1 MHTHSLQ
8 HISIVTAML
17 LYLLGRTELG
27 NQAYKYGSRDYALKI
42 KYNYLVVLTI
52 RSTCVY

>member
-8 HISIVTAML
+8 HISIVTTML
-17 LYLLGRTELG
+17 LYLLGRAELG
-27 NQAYKYGSRDYALKI
+27 NQAYKYGSREYALKI

-52 RSTCVY
+52 KSTCVY